1 MTQTKGLRR
10 MDIGRLP
17 LALGGEL
24 ADVSIAYMSYGTLN
38 PSGDNAVLV
47 THGLTSGAGM
57 LEQAGGAEGS
67 WAQLLGP
74 GRALDSSRYFVVC
87 SNVVGSAFGST
98 GPACVRAG
106 TTEPWG
112 PGFPPLT
119 ISDMVSAQKAL
130 LERLGVTRLR
140 MVAGPSFGGMQAL
153 QWALDHPAWVGSA
166 ASVVSAPHW
175 PAGMS
180 AEELLRRFERD
191 PEWHGGRYVPGRDMI
206 AAMQRLR
213 VETLVR
219 YGAERLLEDFG
230 QKGDAPALRRIEE
243 AAWRWAE
250 TFDPHALLALQ
261 RAGER
266 FDVRPRLAEIRCPVL
281 FAPSSSDLVFP
292 PDEQTRTLLRQAL
305 GERLRWREISTPYGH
320 LASGVEIGQWE
331 PCLKRLLQTT
341 EPAKEQP

>member
-1 MTQTKGLRR
+1 MTQTKGLQR

-24 ADVSIAYMSYGTLN
+24 ADVSIAYMSYGALSPN
-38 PSGDNAVLV
+38 GDNAVLV
-47 THGLTSGAGM
+47 THGLTSGAGI

-67 WAQLLGP
+67 WAQLLGS

-106 TTEPWG
+106 TAKPWG
-112 PGFPPLT
+112 PDFPPVT
-119 ISDMVSAQKAL
+119 ISDMVSAQRML

-153 QWALDHPAWVGSA
+153 QWALDHPEWVESV
-166 ASVVSAPHW
+166 ASIVSAPHW

-206 AAMQRLR
+206 STMQRLR
-213 VETLVR
+213 VETLLR
-219 YGAERLLEDFG
+219 YGAEQLLEDFG
-230 QKGDAPALRRIEE
+230 QGRDVSALRRIED
-243 AAWRWAE
+243 AALRWAE

-266 FDVRPRLAEIRCPVL
+266 FDLRPRLSEIRCPVL

-292 PDEQTRTLLRQAL
+292 PDAQTQALLRQAL
-305 GERLRWREISTPYGH
+305 GDRLCWQEISTPYGH
-320 LASGVEIGQWE
+320 LGSGVEIGQWE
-331 PCLKRLLQTT
+331 PSLQRLLQTT
-341 EPAKEQP
+341 APTN